1 MLNRVL
7 VVVLA
12 IGSMLMMQGCWDRVE
27 IEQRGF
33 VVGTA
38 LDDAKDHKVAL
49 TFQFAIPSA
58 MKGKGT
64 DAKEGGGKPFINITS
79 EANSV
84 FKAARIMSNEFSRP
98 PYLEHNRVI
107 IISEKLARKGHLGEV
122 IDLFTRDPETR
133 RAAKVMIA
141 EGEARQ
147 LLESNPLIETLPVQY
162 IDMTAQNPEKSE
174 SITPP
179 TNIGQVHAFLLQN
192 TSFAL
197 PKVRSLDNK
206 VVTSGA
212 AIFDGHTHLLKGFLN
227 EDEATGRNILT
238 GTLKAGALE
247 LIVKDQVVVFEVKQM
262 RRTIKASVADPRRP
276 AFDVHVTVE
285 GNISESHLGQSLID
299 PDIMAETE
307 KKAEQK
313 LIDLTTDV
321 TRKVQKVYKTDI
333 FGLSEHLYQEH
344 YQVWRALKENWEQ
357 GEQIFSKCPIRV
369 HAKVKLHVVGSILK
383 SE

>member
-1 MLNRVL
+1 MRNRL
-7 VVVLA
+7 PVVA
-12 IGSMLMMQGCWDRVE
+12 ITIGALLFAQGCWDRVE

-38 LDDAKDHKVAL
+38 LDHAGDHKVAL
-49 TFQFAIPSA
+49 TFQFAVPSA

-64 DAKEGGGKPFINITS
+64 DAKKSGGKPYMNVTT

-84 FKAARIMSNEFSRP
+84 FKAARMMSNEFSRP
-98 PYLEHNRVI
+98 PYLEHNRII
-107 IISEKLARKGHLGEV
+107 IISEELASRGHLGEV
-122 IDLFTRDPETR
+122 IDLFMRDPETR

-141 EGEARQ
+141 GGEARK

-162 IDMTAQNPEKSE
+162 IDMTAENPEKSE

-197 PKVRSLDNK
+197 PKVEAANGK

-212 AIFDGHTHLLKGFLN
+212 AVFNGHTHLMSGFLD
-227 EDEATGRNILT
+227 EDETTGRNLIT

-247 LIVKDQVVVFEVKQM
+247 LNVKDQVVVFEVKQM
-262 RRTIKASVADPRRP
+262 RRTMKANVTDPSRP
-276 AFDVHVTVE
+276 EFDIYFTVE
-285 GNISESHLGQSLID
+285 GNISESHLNQSLID
-299 PDIMAETE
+299 PEVMIETE

-313 LIDLTTDV
+313 LVSLTMDV
-321 TRKVQKVYKTDI
+321 SRKVQKKYKSDI
-333 FGLSEHLYQEH
+333 FGFGDYLYQEH
-344 YQVWRALKENWEQ
+344 HKVWTVLKNDWDQ
-357 GEQIFSKCPIRV
+357 GDQIFSECPIRV